1 MLFEKLSSTSVFS
14 KSIFSGKSIFKSR
27 VSKALTFHDFII
39 LLIKTGDSLNFI
51 TFSILSLFSAL
62 SQSAVILYAI
72 SSLFL
77 SAFIV
82 QEISLLV
89 HAGIMIFLIFSA
101 TAIFVSNSTLNQI
114 SSHVLLNIIAQ
125 ITETSQSLN
134 ISGVLSSTITFFLTS
149 IKLSE

>member
-51 TFSILSLFSAL
+51 IFSILSLFSAL

-72 SSLFL
+72 SLLFL
-77 SAFIV
+77 LAFI
-82 QEISLLV
+82 
-89 HAGIMIFLIFSA
+89 
-101 TAIFVSNSTLNQI
+101 
-114 SSHVLLNIIAQ
+114 AQ
-125 ITETSQSLN
+125 
-134 ISGVLSSTITFFLTS
+134 
-149 IKLSE
+149 